1 MSSATAAE
9 EDGVS
14 PCSASLDPPAN
25 VVATQCD
32 TGAPATPS
40 MHIQS
45 RVGDAAT
52 IADAT
57 SSEACASDAQQC
69 KACTTKNKHGHHTCG
84 KARSKP
90 TLLRAPDRGS
100 RRRSAAVQ
108 LVFEQP
114 AAKVSRQSV
123 SASTSRSS
131 AHPDRDVG
139 SGGLPRSHPL
149 SSGVDDGNHFRDSAC
164 SLAGDRVSES
174 VPIMNGRAG
183 AQRMAHKHPMHPHQS
198 GPVRSIHTCM
208 YGHVC
213 AQMICMI
220 PMIPER
226 PDAPLLA
233 RIHAS

>member
-1 MSSATAAE
+1 MQRKPRSSCQRGRNAMRHRRAGDTVHAHSKSGRRCSHNRRCDVVRGVCVGCAAVQE
-9 EDGVS
+9 VHVKDQPRTPHMWQS
-14 PCSASLDPPAN
+14 PE
-25 VVATQCD
+25 Q
-32 TGAPATPS
+32 
-40 MHIQS
+40 
-45 RVGDAAT
+45 
-52 IADAT
+52 
-57 SSEACASDAQQC
+57 
-69 KACTTKNKHGHHTCG
+69 
-84 KARSKP
+84 ARP

-108 LVFEQP
+108 LVFDQP

-149 SSGVDDGNHFRDSAC
+149 SSGVDDDNHFQDSAC